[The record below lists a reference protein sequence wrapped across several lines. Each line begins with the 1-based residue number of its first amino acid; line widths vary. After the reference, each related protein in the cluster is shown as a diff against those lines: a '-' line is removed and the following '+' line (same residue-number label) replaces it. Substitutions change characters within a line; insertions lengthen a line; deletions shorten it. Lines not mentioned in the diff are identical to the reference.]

1 MKTYFYPGLVAL
13 VAAAGRILLSP
24 RPATAQ
30 WSLAGPDTQ
39 RNAINLVQTQV
50 SWLQNGTMT
59 ASSYTYSDQGYYK
72 LERNFQ
78 GLRDAY
84 SAFKQ
89 KLSQQQV
96 AYGANGLAQLDAG
109 LDIIQEAF
117 GNYQEDL
124 SAGRPPAMAMG
135 NLCRVLNQ
143 GSAIWLQEF
152 NTICRQLSV
161 GAW

>member
-1 MKTYFYPGLVAL
+1 MKSYYCVRLVASV
-13 VAAAGRILLSP
+13 VAANLLFLSP
-24 RPATAQ
+24 RLATAQ

-39 RNAINLVQTQV
+39 RNAIKLVQTQV
-50 SWLQNGTMT
+50 GWLQNGTMT
-59 ASSYTYSDQGYYK
+59 ASSYTYSNQGYYK
-72 LERNFQ
+72 LERDFQ

-89 KLSQQQV
+89 KLSAQQV

-109 LDIIQEAF
+109 LDIVQEAF
-117 GNYQEDL
+117 ANYQEDL

-152 NTICRQLSV
+152 NTICRQLYV